1 MTAGKGLGGRHV
13 VVTGGASGIG
23 AAMVRAFAETGAR
36 VTFLDI
42 AEAAGQALADDL
54 GDRVCFEPVDLT
66 DLDATRETMARIG
79 ARDPV
84 EALVNGAAND
94 TRHKT
99 RDVTPESWR
108 RTLALNLDHQFFC
121 AQAVLP
127 GMRARGR
134 GVILNFGSLSFRE
147 GLVDAVGYV
156 SAKAAIEGM
165 THSLAREAGPDGI
178 RVNCLGA
185 GLRAHRPAGREVAD
199 ARAAPAG
206 DGAPVPETLH
216 RTRGYR
222 RGRRLP
228 VFRRRPGDHQSGG
241 GRGRRLAV
249 TG

>member
-99 RDVTPESWR
+99 GDVTPESWR

-178 RVNCLGA
+178 RVNCLVPGFVRTA
-185 GLRAHRPAGREVAD
+185 RQVEKWLTPELHRQVMERQCLKRFTEPEDIAEVAVFLCSD
-199 ARAAPAG
+199 GARAITNQAVVV
-206 DGAPVPETLH
+206 DGGWL
-216 RTRGYR
+216 
-222 RGRRLP
+222 
-228 VFRRRPGDHQSGG
+228 
-241 GRGRRLAV
+241 
-249 TG
+249 

>member
-178 RVNCLGA
+178 RVNCLVPGFVRTA
-185 GLRAHRPAGREVAD
+185 RQVEKWLTPELHRQVMERQCLKRFTEPEDIAEVAVFLCSD
-199 ARAAPAG
+199 GARAITNQAVVV
-206 DGAPVPETLH
+206 DGGWL
-216 RTRGYR
+216 
-222 RGRRLP
+222 
-228 VFRRRPGDHQSGG
+228 
-241 GRGRRLAV
+241 
-249 TG
+249 